1 MSLVYRICRR
11 PEVPMCGRIL
21 RRIPAAGFR
30 IGHTQRRAATVRPFC
45 SRGEAWSALTEC
57 STESASG
64 PGPSAAMCILQR
76 PVQNVAEE
84 WPFRPRVPASAAL
97 RLRSGRDPPSREA
110 VTVLVARTRLGSSGR
125 LLPALQRTGQFGAV
139 QVGLRMETPGRAGA
153 CQGQAGC
160 RWRREL
166 DVQPCYHFAFAFAG

>member
-1 MSLVYRICRR
+1 
-11 PEVPMCGRIL
+11 MCGRIL

-139 QVGLRMETPGRAGA
+139 
-153 CQGQAGC
+153 
-160 RWRREL
+160 
-166 DVQPCYHFAFAFAG
+166 